1 MGLSPLKSHKKA
13 HKFQDTPD
21 DTCCCSQQA
30 GSRDI
35 PETSGHF
42 LLHCPN
48 FTNHRNDLFNILN
61 PILQANDVRH
71 FIDDDKFV
79 HLLLYGN
86 EKFKLDVNQS
96 ILKATINFI
105 KNTGRF
111 SQV

>member
-13 HKFQDTPD
+13 HGFQDTPD

-30 GSRDI
+30 GTRDS

-42 LLHCPN
+42 LLHCPS
-48 FTNHRNDLFNILN
+48 FTNHRKELFSIIN
-61 PILQANDVRH
+61 PILQVNNVR
-71 FIDDDKFV
+71 FIEDDKFV

-86 EKFKLDVNQS
+86 EEFKLEDNQS

-105 KNTGRF
+105 RNTSRF
-111 SQV
+111 SQT